1 MSNFEKLKRDGV
13 IQRGRKP
20 KTESTRNNEKYKIRA
35 EARRRA
41 SLVLQ
46 HRYADEFE
54 ILFAE
59 ELASMSQ
66 SEEVSEK
73 L

>member
-1 MSNFEKLKRDGV
+1 MSSFEQLKRDGV

-20 KTESTRNNEKYKIRA
+20 KSEQTRNQEKYKIRA

-46 HRYADEFE
+46 HRYADEFDV
-54 ILFAE
+54 LVAE
-59 ELASMSQ
+59 ELASMTK
-66 SEEVSEK
+66 SETVES
-73 L
+73 

>member
-1 MSNFEKLKRDGV
+1 MSNFEQLKRDGV

-20 KTESTRNNEKYKIRA
+20 KGESRPNHEKYKVRA

-46 HRYADEFE
+46 HRHAEEFDA
-54 ILFAE
+54 LVAE
-59 ELASMSQ
+59 ELASMQES
-66 SEEVSEK
+66 VG
-73 L
+73 

>member
-1 MSNFEKLKRDGV
+1 MSNFEQLKREGI

-20 KTESTRNNEKYKIRA
+20 QSGTRQNSEKYKIRT

-46 HRYADEFE
+46 HRHMEEFQALVE
-54 ILFAE
+54 E
-59 ELASMSQ
+59 ELASFNDS
-66 SEEVSEK
+66 
-73 L
+73 